1 MPNGPHKITGL
12 PLETELFNSEH
23 SIVDPDIKS
32 ILISSANPKAGK
44 KKKKKSESN
53 SEAQPMEVEAAA

>member
-1 MPNGPHKITGL
+1 MPNGAHKITGL
-12 PLETELFNSEH
+12 PLETERFHSEH

-32 ILISSANPKAGK
+32 ILISSANPKAAK

>member
-12 PLETELFNSEH
+12 PLETDLFISEH